1 MNKVEL
7 IATIS
12 EKAELSKKD
21 AERALQAFIDTVQES
36 MIAGEKVHIVGFGTF
51 ESVDRAA
58 RVGRNPKTQETIQL
72 PESKAPKFKPSRSL
86 KDLVN
91 K

>member
-7 IATIS
+7 TAKIS
-12 EKAELSKKD
+12 EKSELSKKD

-36 MIAGEKVHIVGFGTF
+36 MITGEKVHIVGFGTF

-58 RVGRNPKTQETIQL
+58 RVGRNPQTQETIQL
-72 PESKAPKFKPSRSL
+72 EASRAPKFKPSKSL
-86 KDLVN
+86 KYLLN
-91 K
+91 E

>member
-21 AERALQAFIDTVQES
+21 AERALQAFIDTVQEA

-51 ESVDRAA
+51 VAVDRAA
-58 RVGRNPKTQETIQL
+58 RVGRNPQTQETIQL
-72 PESKAPKFKPSRSL
+72 PKSKAPKFKPSKSL

-91 K
+91 E

>member
-51 ESVDRAA
+51 EAVDRAA
-58 RVGRNPKTQETIQL
+58 RVINKL
-72 PESKAPKFKPSRSL
+72 S
-86 KDLVN
+86 DLF
-91 K
+91 